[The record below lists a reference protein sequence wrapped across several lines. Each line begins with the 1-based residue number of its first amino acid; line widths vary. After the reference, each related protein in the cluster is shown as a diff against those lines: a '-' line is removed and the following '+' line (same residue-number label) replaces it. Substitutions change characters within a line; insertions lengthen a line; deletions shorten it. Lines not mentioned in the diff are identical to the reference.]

1 MKTIQVKIKFIEPI
15 LGTAPANPDIY
26 RDFIGSK
33 APDAMS
39 VEDEVAALGV
49 DEVAEKG
56 MTVFPR
62 NADGQ
67 PIIWDYQIKG
77 FFKDACSMLARVGGK
92 GEDGKKRKV
101 NESSKLTAFK
111 KVIDGLIFV
120 QPRQIPIT
128 FDGDMGICQR
138 PLRAQTM
145 QGERVALAMSEEIP
159 AGAEL
164 RFDVVCLADENEAAV
179 LEWLDYGILRGLGQ
193 WRNSGKGRFVYE
205 ITDEPLN
212 AAPKKPDP
220 VKQAASPVVGGA
232 IRWVD

>member
-67 PIIWDYQIKG
+67 PIIWDYQVKG

-179 LEWLDYGILRGLGQ
+179 REWLDYGILRGLGQ

-212 AAPKKPDP
+212 AAPKKPEP
-220 VKQAASPVVGGA
+220 VKQPASPVVGGA